1 MCISIVYIYF
11 CYTFVCVF
19 AFCVCVYIYIYM
31 YITCQGLDESGH
43 NGLGL
48 KGLASGGFWGWF
60 RVEDFVGRFGMYNSN
75 SG

>member
-1 MCISIVYIYF
+1 MCLL
-11 CYTFVCVF
+11 FVCV
-19 AFCVCVYIYIYM
+19 CTYIYM
-31 YITCQGLDESGH
+31 YITCQGLDGSGH